1 MKDIRRKCNRMMNL
15 SKFTSNK
22 KILSGVITLV
32 YNQVTMAFGQ
42 SLWCTFVLEL
52 ISLSFMCV
60 CLFLP
65 KKKSL
70 LPNFVQIPM
79 CNYVG
84 PKKIKGGH
92 NFFLKIKN
100 HKFFKF
106 IYNNNNFFPKLV
118 WSYDHLEP
126 YTKPLLMV

>member
-1 MKDIRRKCNRMMNL
+1 
-15 SKFTSNK
+15 
-22 KILSGVITLV
+22 
-32 YNQVTMAFGQ
+32 
-42 SLWCTFVLEL
+42 
-52 ISLSFMCV
+52 MCV
-60 CLFLP
+60 FVSP

-106 IYNNNNFFPKLV
+106 IYNNNNNFFLGQCGPMITLNPIP
-118 WSYDHLEP
+118 SHS
-126 YTKPLLMV
+126 

>member
-1 MKDIRRKCNRMMNL
+1 MYLCVR
-15 SKFTSNK
+15 TH
-22 KILSGVITLV
+22 
-32 YNQVTMAFGQ
+32 
-42 SLWCTFVLEL
+42 
-52 ISLSFMCV
+52 LSFLCV
-60 CLFLP
+60 CVFVSP

-106 IYNNNNFFPKLV
+106 IYNNNNFFLSQCGPMTTLNPIP
-118 WSYDHLEP
+118 SHS
-126 YTKPLLMV
+126 